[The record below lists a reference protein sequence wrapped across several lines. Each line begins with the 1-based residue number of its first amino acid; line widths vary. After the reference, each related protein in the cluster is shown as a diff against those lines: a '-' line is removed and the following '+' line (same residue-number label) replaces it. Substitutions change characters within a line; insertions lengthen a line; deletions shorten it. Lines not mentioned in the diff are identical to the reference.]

1 MSDWKPK
8 RFWKA
13 ATPHA
18 CDGGFTV
25 TLDGRPVKTPAK
37 AALIVPTLPLAE
49 AVAQEWDA
57 QTGLVDPRTMPVTR
71 SANAAIDKVR
81 TQRAEVI
88 GLLSEYGGSDL
99 LCYRAPAPDG
109 LVMRQRQVW
118 DPLLDWAARDLGV
131 TLTIGEGV
139 VPVPQPA
146 ESLDILQREL
156 DYVDDFG
163 LAAAHDLISLSGSL
177 ILAFAVMRRHLDAA
191 RAWDVSR
198 VDEDWQTSQWGVDE
212 DAAAAAAVKRAAF
225 LHAERFYHLSRP
237 EQRWH

>member
-8 RFWKA
+8 RFWKT
-13 ATPHA
+13 ATPEP
-18 CDGGFTV
+18 CEGGFTV

-37 AALIVPTLPLAE
+37 AGLIVPTLPLAV

-109 LVMRQRQVW
+109 LVLRQRQVW

-139 VPVPQPA
+139 VPVAQAP
-146 ESLDILQREL
+146 ESILILQREL
-156 DYVDDFG
+156 ERTDDFE

-177 ILAFAVMRRHLDAA
+177 ILALAVMRGHLDGL

-198 VDEDWQTSQWGVDE
+198 VDEDWQISQWGLDDE
-212 DAAAAAAVKRAAF
+212 AAANAAVKRDAF
-225 LHAERFYHLSRP
+225 LHAERFYHLSRS
-237 EQRWH
+237 

>member
-8 RFWKA
+8 RFWKT
-13 ATPHA
+13 ATPEP
-18 CDGGFTV
+18 CEGGFTV

-37 AALIVPTLPLAE
+37 AGLIVPTLPLAV

-81 TQRAEVI
+81 IQRAEVI
-88 GLLSEYGGSDL
+88 GLLAEYGSSDL

-109 LVMRQRQVW
+109 LVLRQRQVW

-131 TLTIGEGV
+131 TLAIGEGV
-139 VPVPQPA
+139 VPVPQAP
-146 ESLDILQREL
+146 ESILILQREL
-156 DYVDDFG
+156 ERTDDFG

-177 ILAFAVMRRHLDAA
+177 ILALAVMRGHLDGL

-198 VDEDWQTSQWGVDE
+198 VDEDWQISQWGLDD
-212 DAAAAAAVKRAAF
+212 DAAANAAVKRDAF

-237 EQRWH
+237 

>member
-13 ATPHA
+13 ATPEA

-25 TLDGRPVKTPAK
+25 TLDGRPIKTPAK
-37 AALIVPTLPLAE
+37 AALIVPTRPLAE

-88 GLLSEYGGSDL
+88 GLLSEYGGTDL

-109 LVMRQRQVW
+109 LVARQRQAW
-118 DPLLDWAARDLGV
+118 DPLLDWAERDLQV
-131 TLTIGEGV
+131 RLAVGEGV
-139 VPVPQPA
+139 MHVPQPD
-146 ESLDILQREL
+146 ESLVRFQQEL
-156 DYVDDFG
+156 DAIDDFG

-177 ILAFAVMRRHLDAA
+177 ILALAVMRDHLDAA
-191 RAWDVSR
+191 RAWDISR
-198 VDEDWQTSQWGVDE
+198 IDEEWQIGQWGADE
-212 DAAAAAAVKRAAF
+212 DAAAAAEVKRAAF
-225 LHAERFYHLSRP
+225 LHAERFFHLTRP
-237 EQRWH
+237 

>member
-1 MSDWKPK
+1 M
-8 RFWKA
+8 
-13 ATPHA
+13 
-18 CDGGFTV
+18 
-25 TLDGRPVKTPAK
+25 
-37 AALIVPTLPLAE
+37 
-49 AVAQEWDA
+49 
-57 QTGLVDPRTMPVTR
+57 
-71 SANAAIDKVR
+71 
-81 TQRAEVI
+81 
-88 GLLSEYGGSDL
+88 
-99 LCYRAPAPDG
+99 
-109 LVMRQRQVW
+109 
-118 DPLLDWAARDLGV
+118 

-177 ILAFAVMRRHLDAA
+177 ILAFAVMRRHLDAV

-212 DAAAAAAVKRAAF
+212 DAAAATAVKRAAF

>member
-13 ATPHA
+13 ATPDA
-18 CDGGFTV
+18 CDGGYTV

-37 AALIVPTLPLAE
+37 AALIVPNMAMAT
-49 AVAQEWDA
+49 AVAAEWDA

-81 TQRAEVI
+81 TQRNEVI

-99 LCYRAPAPDG
+99 LCYRAATPDR
-109 LVMRQRQVW
+109 LVALQNAQW
-118 DPLLDWAARDLGV
+118 DPLLDWAARDLGAV
-131 TLTIGEGV
+131 LAVGQGV
-139 VPVPQPA
+139 MHVPQPPETLA
-146 ESLDILQREL
+146 LFQRTL
-156 DYVDDFG
+156 SAFDDFA

-177 ILAFAVMRRHLDAA
+177 VLALAVTRGHLPAA
-191 RAWDVSR
+191 QAWDISR
-198 VDEDWQTSQWGVDE
+198 VDEDWQITQWGADE

-225 LHAERFYHLSRP
+225 LHAERFFQLSRS
-237 EQRWH
+237 